1 MRGERGGRD
10 KWWRDAWYRPGG
22 PGHFNPAPA
31 GVGVTGWRQWKSQYE
46 CGWHD
51 SADQETCREQQ
62 APTVAPAVEFR
73 PRPGETWG
81 PFGPGGKW
89 GPGQLYCVVCKDFMA
104 AEVFHKS
111 QQKWS
116 LSARECIVC
125 RDAKW
130 GSPAPHPSL
139 QPPAQDITPP
149 E

>member
-10 KWWRDAWYRPGG
+10 KCWRDLWFRPGG
-22 PGHFNPAPA
+22 PGHGQFNPAPPA
-31 GVGVTGWRQWKSQYE
+31 VGVTGWRQWK
-46 CGWHD
+46 
-51 SADQETCREQQ
+51 ETCREQH
-62 APTVAPAVEFR
+62 APTEAPAVEFR

-89 GPGQLYCVVCKDFMA
+89 GPGKSYCISCKDFMP

-116 LSARECIVC
+116 LALRECIVC
-125 RDAKW
+125 RDSKW
-130 GSPAPHPSL
+130 
-139 QPPAQDITPP
+139 QIPAQDITPP